1 MLLPGG
7 LGIIEVQTIIR
18 AIADFSGQAIAP
30 SPKPIK
36 EMMITTRL
44 APIQEAQS
52 TESNSVTSLRLAYQE
67 AKIDYSLVEQ
77 QIKNTLL
84 NQFNLLV
91 QLNTELVAAAEKM
104 SVAFDAWSDEVDR
117 LLDVSVKVEPVPT
130 PGLRLID
137 GWLYDSRGGRTLV
150 LS

>member
-1 MLLPGG
+1 MSGEGG
-7 LGIIEVQTIIR
+7 TQKT
-18 AIADFSGQAIAP
+18 SNQPKGQSPSLRNYAIAP

-44 APIQEAQS
+44 APIQEAQP
-52 TESNSVTSLRLAYQE
+52 TKSNSVTSLRLAYQE
-67 AKIDYSLVEQ
+67 AKIDYSILEQ
-77 QIKNTLL
+77 QIKNTPID
-84 NQFNLLV
+84 QFNLLV
-91 QLNTELVAAAEKM
+91 QLNTELVAATEKM

-117 LLDVSVKVEPVPT
+117 LLDVPVKVEPPPT